1 MPRPLKRVEHLS
13 KAPEIPAPVERPELW
28 TNRQCRD
35 YARKK
40 GLVYKDR
47 LSIVGYA
54 QRLGLDIRPLAV
66 APALLRAIAAY
77 ELARGEI

>member
-13 KAPEIPAPVERPELW
+13 KAPESPVSEVQPALW

-47 LSIVGYA
+47 LSIEGYA
-54 QRLGLDIRPLAV
+54 KRLGLTTKPLAV
-66 APALLRAIAAY
+66 APALLKAIASY